1 MKEFTIRTLAAL
13 VYGPLMLLFAW
24 LAGLP
29 LQIFITIIALI
40 GITEYYHLLKKRKNL
55 HLHYSFLVIATVLT
69 HFLIFVS
76 GINYIIFLFLF
87 FLIILFI
94 IELMHNKVTQAT
106 PRISYSFFGLFY
118 IPLTL
123 EFLYLITEFPRGN
136 YILMFLMVLVW
147 ITDTSA
153 YVIGSKFGKV
163 RNIFAASRNKSIS
176 GFIAGIASAF
186 IFCYLLNYLIGIIF
200 HTKLLAT
207 GADCFALS
215 IIVGIFDQIGDLIE
229 STLKRFLGVKDS
241 SHIIPGHGG
250 ILDRYDSLMI
260 TAPLLYFYLNFL
272 K

>member
-13 VYGPLMLLFAW
+13 VYGPLMLFFAW

-40 GITEYYHLLKKRKNL
+40 GITEYSQLLKKRKNL
-55 HLHYSFLVIATVLT
+55 HLHYSFLLIATILI
-69 HFLIFVS
+69 HILIFLF

-87 FLIILFI
+87 FLISLFI
-94 IELMHNKVTQAT
+94 IELMHNKVTKAT

-123 EFLYLITEFPRGN
+123 EFMYLITTFHHGN
-136 YILMFLMVLVW
+136 YLLMLLMVLVW

-153 YVIGSKFGKV
+153 YIIGSKFGKV
-163 RNIFAASRNKSIS
+163 RNIFAVSRNKSIT
-176 GFIAGIASAF
+176 GFIAGIVSAF
-186 IFCYLLNYLIGIIF
+186 IFCYLLNFLILKIF
-200 HTKLLAT
+200 YVKLLT
-207 GADCFALS
+207 GWADCIALS
-215 IIVGIFDQIGDLIE
+215 IIVGIFDQVGDLIE

-241 SHIIPGHGG
+241 SHLIPGHGG